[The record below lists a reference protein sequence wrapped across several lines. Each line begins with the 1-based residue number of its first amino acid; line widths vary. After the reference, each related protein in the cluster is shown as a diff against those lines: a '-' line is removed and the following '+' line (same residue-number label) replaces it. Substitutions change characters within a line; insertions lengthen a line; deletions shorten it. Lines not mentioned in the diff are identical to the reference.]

1 MDLQCSACGS
11 LDQCNCTVSYAEYV
25 RLIHLL
31 ARLKDWVDYPTPPD
45 LIDELHRA
53 INEADVPWVPAI
65 KGGENETR

>member
-53 INEADVPWVPAI
+53 INEADVPWLPAI
-65 KGGENETR
+65 KSRSNEAK

>member
-1 MDLQCSACGS
+1 M
-11 LDQCNCTVSYAEYV
+11 